1 MWPIPFE
8 RYSSSINQI
17 NSFVFYFHWKYISL
31 IFIALKSTITYTLY
45 ILSIRFDLNSRL
57 VRDGNFSVLTLLI
70 KKSLDSSIILGLD
83 LIVKLGEEKSKCSRP
98 FIDQSEFETSK
109 RGKISDSYNLHSCC
123 KFKMS
128 NFRNTDERCF
138 GSSVR

>member
-1 MWPIPFE
+1 MVIFRTNPI
-8 RYSSSINQI
+8 N
-17 NSFVFYFHWKYISL
+17 
-31 IFIALKSTITYTLY
+31 
-45 ILSIRFDLNSRL
+45 
-57 VRDGNFSVLTLLI
+57 
-70 KKSLDSSIILGLD
+70 KKISLDSSKILGLD